1 VTVQQFNLFIQA
13 RPFQP
18 FAIHLA
24 DGRSF
29 PVRHPEMAML
39 IVQGRIVWVINKD
52 GLTEVVDMILVISL
66 RPLTDEEFKSS
77 R

>member
-1 VTVQQFNLFIQA
+1 
-13 RPFQP
+13 
-18 FAIHLA
+18 
-24 DGRSF
+24 
-29 PVRHPEMAML
+29 ML
-39 IVQGRIVWVINKD
+39 IAQGRIVWVINKD